1 MSLDYTDTWVA
12 RGTSTSLAS
21 AGTTTQVWG
30 YLFSKSYTYKVLH
43 AVIRVRVAAS
53 NATGNTFKVQ
63 LSASDGT
70 FTSGTTDLVSFD
82 IAATAAAG
90 MLEQRV
96 SDALTD
102 VTANGTRCVRII
114 HVPGAND
121 ANLSYDWEVT
131 CGPVG
136 Y

>member
-1 MSLDYTDTWVA
+1 MSTDYCDSHLKS
-12 RGTSTSLAS
+12 GTSSSLAA

-30 YLFSKSYTYKVLH
+30 YIFSKSYNYKITHGQV
-43 AVIRVRVAAS
+43 RVRVQAS

-63 LSASDGT
+63 LSDSDGA
-70 FTSGTTDLVSFD
+70 FASGTTDLVSFD
-82 IAATAAAG
+82 IAATAANA

-96 SDALTD
+96 TDANTD
-102 VTANGTRCVRII
+102 VVANGTRCVRII

-131 CGPVG
+131 HTGVG
-136 Y
+136 A

>member
-1 MSLDYTDTWVA
+1 MCTDYTDTTVKS
-12 RGTSTSLAS
+12 GTSASLAA

-30 YLFSKSYTYKVLH
+30 YIFSKTYDYKVLH
-43 AVIRVRVAAS
+43 AMVRVRVAAS

-63 LSASDGT
+63 LSDSAGA
-70 FTSGTTDLVSFD
+70 FASGTTDLVSFD

-96 SDALTD
+96 SDANTE
-102 VTANGTRCVRII
+102 VTANTTRCVRVI

-131 CGPVG
+131 HTAIG